1 MRIIHH
7 ITDTDTDDAD
17 DKYVTNK
24 RQAIQNENA
33 KVRNKKHKQ
42 EQAKKGEGGRTGGA
56 REFGDLSAKL
66 FNR

>member
-7 ITDTDTDDAD
+7 ITDTDDAD

-56 REFGDLSAKL
+56 RE
-66 FNR
+66 